1 MMAVFLRID
10 HCNHGGVIMRR
21 IIDTDGDSLDW
32 YDDTVATW
40 AEGNTEDLV
49 TTINTLSGEILDEP
63 VEVEPNE
70 PVEVEPKK
78 K

>member
-1 MMAVFLRID
+1 MMTVFLRID

-21 IIDTDGDSLDW
+21 IIDTDSDDLDW
-32 YDDTVATW
+32 YDDEVATW
-40 AEGNTEDLV
+40 AEGNIDDLV

-63 VEVEPNE
+63 VEVEP
-70 PVEVEPKK
+70 KK